1 MTLPVRHLFD
11 FIFRPM
17 EVISDVSYLLGQL
30 VQGIARYPSGVC
42 PPLTVDSSNSKSLS
56 HSGQVIF
63 TRE

>member
-11 FIFRPM
+11 FVLRPM
-17 EVISDVSYLLGQL
+17 EVVSDIGYLLGQL
-30 VQGIARYPSGVC
+30 IQGVASYPSGIR